1 MDPNWRHFYGPDLV
15 LKSEPLAPPELS
27 HNATGDLK
35 ISFTLSCPPEDFL
48 GVEMKRVVDIPI
60 FFIAPVRERW
70 SLTEMACLVSE
81 YSPVLRLNQGVSDV
95 GDGQVRLQVL
105 VLLTSLT
112 VALQHVCSKGRHTGL
127 SGTVLA
133 GAY

>member
-1 MDPNWRHFYGPDLV
+1 ML
-15 LKSEPLAPPELS
+15 PE
-27 HNATGDLK
+27 

-48 GVEMKRVVDIPI
+48 GVEMKRVEDIPA
-60 FFIAPVRERW
+60 FFVAPVIERW
-70 SLTEMACLVSE
+70 SLTEMACLVCE

-112 VALQHVCSKGRHTGL
+112 VALQHVCSKGGHTGL
-127 SGTVLA
+127 SGTVSA